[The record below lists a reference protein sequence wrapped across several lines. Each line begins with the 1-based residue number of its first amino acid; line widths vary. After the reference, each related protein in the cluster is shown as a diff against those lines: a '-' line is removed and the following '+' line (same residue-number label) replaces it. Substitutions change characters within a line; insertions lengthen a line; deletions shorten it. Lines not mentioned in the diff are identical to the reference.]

1 MFLVLLM
8 WVCSRA
14 LRPIKDLSNIMTSA
28 QGSDEVFCD
37 VYGPKDI
44 AQMQKAFNSLMADL
58 YERGN
63 ELKKLC
69 NLP

>member
-14 LRPIKDLSNIMTSA
+14 LRPIKDLSTIMASA
-28 QGSDEVFCD
+28 QGSDEIVFRD

-44 AQMQKAFNSLMADL
+44 AQMQKAFNSLMAIFM
-58 YERGN
+58 N
-63 ELKKLC
+63 EAMS
-69 NLP
+69 